1 MTENLSSLLYLAS
14 SVCFVLAIRGL
25 NSPETAR
32 VGNFI
37 GIFGMFIAIL
47 TTLALPSILSY
58 ELILVAILLGGGIG
72 TFLALKTKMTSLP
85 QLVAL
90 FNSVV
95 GLAACFVATAAFY
108 RPEAYGIGTF
118 LDISSLSIVEMNL
131 GSAIGAITFTGSVI
145 AFAKLQGLVSGSP
158 VTFRGQHQINA
169 LLGIIL
175 LSLIIS
181 MIFEQT
187 EILFWGILCLSFVLG
202 VLFIIPIGGAD
213 MPVVISMLN
222 SYSGWA
228 ACGIGFTL
236 GNILMIITGA
246 LVGAS
251 GAILSYIMCKGMN
264 RSFFNV
270 ILGGFGL
277 EDPVIQKQNTADK
290 SIKSGTASDGA
301 FIMENASSVIIVP
314 GYGLAVAQ
322 AQHALRE
329 MADNLQERGIEVRYA
344 IHPVAGRMP
353 GHMNVLLAEASVPY
367 ESVLELDM
375 INRDFAQTDVAFV
388 IGANDVTNPA
398 AKTDSS
404 SPIFGMPVLDVE
416 NAKTVLFVKRSMAS
430 GYAGVENQ
438 LFFKDN
444 TMMLFSDAKQM
455 CDEIV
460 QALK

>member
-1 MTENLSSLLYLAS
+1 
-14 SVCFVLAIRGL
+14 
-25 NSPETAR
+25 
-32 VGNFI
+32 
-37 GIFGMFIAIL
+37 
-47 TTLALPSILSY
+47 
-58 ELILVAILLGGGIG
+58 
-72 TFLALKTKMTSLP
+72 
-85 QLVAL
+85 
-90 FNSVV
+90 
-95 GLAACFVATAAFY
+95 
-108 RPEAYGIGTF
+108 
-118 LDISSLSIVEMNL
+118 
-131 GSAIGAITFTGSVI
+131 
-145 AFAKLQGLVSGSP
+145 
-158 VTFRGQHQINA
+158 
-169 LLGIIL
+169 
-175 LSLIIS
+175 
-181 MIFEQT
+181 
-187 EILFWGILCLSFVLG
+187 
-202 VLFIIPIGGAD
+202 

-270 ILGGFGL
+270 ILGGFGV
-277 EDPVIQKQNTADK
+277 EDEVIQQKNIEDR

-329 MADNLQERGIEVRYA
+329 MADNLQDRGIEVRYA

-367 ESVLELDM
+367 DSVLELDM
-375 INRDFAQTDVAFV
+375 INRDFSQTDVAFV

-455 CDEIV
+455 CDEII